1 MGPTPAFVQGNSN
14 GDSSNGTVSTCA
26 FSSNVTAGNLLVVTI
41 GFVTTSA
48 TATASDTQGNTYS
61 TAVGPTDNTGI
72 TYRLY
77 TFYAVAKSSGANTV
91 SITISV
97 GATFRRMMIHEYS
110 GVNTL
115 EGSNGASGNL
125 SVPPDSGP
133 VTTTHANALI
143 FGWGITNNGTTTA
156 GTGFTL
162 RETALS
168 ESTEDKIVSS
178 TGTYDAVYPNDD
190 SSWICQVAAFYYA
203 SAVGPTAVT
212 AWLHA

>member
-1 MGPTPAFVQGNSN
+1 MPIPAFVQGNSN
-14 GDSSNGTVSTCA
+14 GDSSSGTVSTCA
-26 FSSNVTAGNLLVVTI
+26 FTSNVTAGNLLVATI
-41 GFVTTSA
+41 GYASTSA

-77 TFYAVAKSSGANTV
+77 TFYAVAKSSGVNTV
-91 SITISV
+91 SITISA
-97 GATFRRMMIHEYS
+97 GSTFRRMLIHEYS

-115 EGSNGASGNL
+115 EATNSASGNL
-125 SVPPDSGP
+125 TVPPDSGP
-133 VTTTHANALI
+133 VTTAHANALI

-168 ESTEDKIVSS
+168 ESSEDMIVSS
-178 TGTYDAVYPNDD
+178 TGTYDAIYPNDD

-203 SAVGPTAVT
+203 SAATPTAVT
-212 AWLHA
+212 AWLRA